1 MNLAN
6 LSAIDLAGLFAG
18 LVFTLFIFSYVF
30 GDNILFRLAI
40 HIFIGVSAG
49 YAVVVAWYYVIWPQL
64 LRPLISGGQS
74 DRLFVITPLVL
85 AVLLLAK
92 TSSRLSGWGSLPVAY
107 LVGAGVATAIGGA
120 VLGTVFPQASASV
133 NLFDQRT
140 LSAGFDF
147 IIKLIEAGLILVGTL
162 TTLIYFQFGA
172 RPRPDQA
179 PRRSSLV
186 EGLAW
191 VGQIFIAVSL
201 GAVFAGIYTTALTSL
216 VERSHF
222 VVTFLWSLIQP

>member
-1 MNLAN
+1 MNIAN
-6 LSAIDLAGLFAG
+6 MSAVDLIGLFAG
-18 LVFTLFIFSYVF
+18 LVFTLFVFSYIF

-64 LRPLISGGQS
+64 LRPMLSGSQS
-74 DRLFVITPLVL
+74 DRLFVLIPLIL

-92 TSSRLSGWGSLPVAY
+92 TSSRLAGWGSLPVAY
-107 LVGAGVATAIGGA
+107 LVGVGVATAIGGA
-120 VLGTVFPQASASV
+120 VLGTLFPQISASV
-133 NLFDQRT
+133 NLFDQRS
-140 LSAGFDF
+140 LSAGFDVIVNF
-147 IIKLIEAGLILVGTL
+147 IEAGLILLGTI

-186 EGLAW
+186 ESLAW
-191 VGQIFIAVSL
+191 VGQFFIAVSL

-216 VERSHF
+216 VERSNF